1 MNRQRNN
8 RKVLCNILWFSQI
21 FENQCHLSGGEEP
34 LFRVVAGLSQRFRER
49 AVQAYPGG
57 EPVQCGLGGD
67 LRCIGL
73 CQFALAV
80 GTDLHAVISLLYMFS
95 VFLVQ

>member
-21 FENQCHLSGGEEP
+21 FENQCHLPGGEEP

-80 GTDLHAVISLLYMFS
+80 GTDFHDFS
-95 VFLVQ
+95 V